1 MIIIP
6 AIDLMGG
13 QGVRLQKGDFDTKTV
28 YVEDPAAFAAEV
40 EAAGLT
46 HLHLVDLDGAKSGQ
60 LQHLSLATTIAR
72 NTQLQVDFGGGI
84 RDTQTLEKVFAAGI
98 PAVTI
103 GSMAVNAKER
113 VLDWVYNFGAPRFII
128 GLDVLHEEVMT
139 HGWQQGSGERWEFLM
154 EFYLEAGVQRFMV
167 TDVERDGMLK
177 GAAQELYRKMLDTF
191 PSIQL
196 IASGGVDGLEDLQQL
211 ANIGC
216 YGAIVGKAL
225 YEKRV
230 TLEALANLQT
240 TTDA

>member
-13 QGVRLQKGDFDTKTV
+13 QGVRLQKGDFNTKKV
-28 YVEDPAAFAAEV
+28 YVEEPAAFAGEI

-46 HLHLVDLDGAKSGQ
+46 HLHLVDLDGAQSGQ
-60 LQHLSLATTIAR
+60 LKHLSLATTIAR

-84 RDTQTLEKVFAAGI
+84 RDTQTLEKVFAGGI

-113 VLDWVYNFGAPRFII
+113 VLEWIQNYGAHRFII
-128 GLDVLHEEVMT
+128 GLDVRNEEVLT

-154 EFYLEAGVQRFMV
+154 ELYRKAGVRHFMV
-167 TDVERDGMLK
+167 TDVERDGMLQ
-177 GAAQELYRKMLDTF
+177 GAASELYEKMLTTF
-191 PSIQL
+191 PHIQL
-196 IASGGVDGLEDLQQL
+196 IASGGVDGLADLQQL
-211 ANIGC
+211 AEIGC

-225 YEKRV
+225 YENRV
-230 TLEALANLQT
+230 TLSDLAELQKKS
-240 TTDA
+240 DA